1 MWLLLALPGVLL
13 VVPGA
18 PALSLEASE
27 EAELEPCLAPSLEQ
41 QEQELTVALGQPVRL
56 CCGRAE
62 RGGHW
67 YKEGSRLAPAGR
79 VRGWRGRLE
88 IASFLPEDAGHYLC
102 LARGSMIVL
111 HNLTLVVDD
120 SLTSSNDNEDPK
132 TQNGHTYPQQAPYW
146 THPQRMEKKL
156 HAVPAGN
163 TVKFRCPAAGNP
175 SPTIRWLKDGQAF
188 HGENRIGGIRV
199 SLWVSGPSAPQRLAA
214 SLQLLPDER
223 SPHRPILQAG
233 LPANT
238 TAVAGSDVE
247 LLCKVYSDA
256 QPHIQWLKHVVING
270 SSLGAD
276 GFPYVQVL
284 KTADINSSEVE
295 VLYLR
300 NVSAEDAGEYTCL
313 AGNSIGLSYQSA
325 WLTVLPGTVPVPHPP
340 SPSLTPAGRFSLE
353 SGSSGK
359 SSSSLVR
366 GVRLSS
372 SGPPLLASL
381 VSLDLPLDPLWEFP
395 RDRLVLGKP
404 LGEGCF
410 GQVVR
415 AEAFGMDPAR
425 PDQAS
430 TVAVKMLKDNASD
443 KDLADLVSEMEVMKL
458 IGRHKNIINLLGV
471 CTQEGPLYVIVECAA
486 KGNLREFL
494 RARRPPGPDL
504 SPDGPRS
511 SEGPLSF
518 PALVSC
524 AYQVARGMQY
534 LESRKC
540 IHRDLA
546 ARNVLVT
553 EDSVMKIADFGLA
566 RGVHHIDYYKKTSN
580 GRLPVKWMAPE
591 ALFDRVYT
599 HQSDVW
605 SFGILLWEI
614 FTLGGSPYPGIPVEE
629 LFSLLREG
637 HRMDR
642 PPHCPPE
649 LYGLMREC
657 WHAAPS
663 QRPTFKQLVEALDK
677 VLLAVSEEYLDFR
690 LTFGPCSPSGGD
702 ASSTCSS
709 SDSVFSHD
717 PLPLGPSPFPFPG
730 AQT

>member
-1 MWLLLALPGVLL
+1 MWLLLALLSIFQGT
-13 VVPGA
+13 
-18 PALSLEASE
+18 PAFSLEASE
-27 EAELEPCLAPSLEQ
+27 EMEQEPCPAPIPEQ
-41 QEQELTVALGQPVRL
+41 QEQVLTVALGQPVRL
-56 CCGRAE
+56 CCGRTE
-62 RGGHW
+62 RGRHW
-67 YKEGSRLAPAGR
+67 YKEGSRLASAGR

-88 IASFLPEDAGHYLC
+88 IASFLPEDAGRYLC
-102 LARGSMIVL
+102 LARGSMTVI
-111 HNLTLVVDD
+111 HNLTLIMDD
-120 SLTSSNDNEDPK
+120 SLPSINNEDPK
-132 TQNGHTYPQQAPYW
+132 TLSSSSSGHSYLQQAPYW

-175 SPTIRWLKDGQAF
+175 MPTIHWLKNGQAF
-188 HGENRIGGIRV
+188 HGENRIGGIRLRHQHW
-199 SLWVSGPSAPQRLAA
+199 SLVMESVVPSDRGTYTCLVEN
-214 SLQLLPDER
+214 SLGSIRYSYLLDVLER

-238 TAVAGSDVE
+238 TAVVGSNVE

-256 QPHIQWLKHVVING
+256 QPHIQWLKHIVING
-270 SSLGAD
+270 SSFGAD

-284 KTADINSSEVE
+284 KTTDINSSEVE

-325 WLTVLPGTVPVPHPP
+325 WLTVLPEAEEEDLTWTTATSEARYTDIILYVSGSLALVLLLLLAGVYHRQAIHGHHSRQPVTVQKLSRFP
-340 SPSLTPAGRFSLE
+340 LARQFSLE
-353 SGSSGK
+353 SRSSGK
-359 SSSSLVR
+359 SSLSLVR

-372 SGPPLLASL
+372 SGPPLLTGL

-415 AEAFGMDPAR
+415 AEALGMDSSR
-425 PDQAS
+425 PDQTS

-443 KDLADLVSEMEVMKL
+443 KDLADLISEMEMMKL

-471 CTQEGPLYVIVECAA
+471 CTQEGPLYVIVEYAA

-553 EDSVMKIADFGLA
+553 EDDVMKIADFGLA

-637 HRMDR
+637 HRMER
-642 PPHCPPE
+642 PPNCPSE
-649 LYGLMREC
+649 L
-657 WHAAPS
+657 
-663 QRPTFKQLVEALDK
+663 
-677 VLLAVSEEYLDFR
+677 
-690 LTFGPCSPSGGD
+690 
-702 ASSTCSS
+702 
-709 SDSVFSHD
+709 
-717 PLPLGPSPFPFPG
+717 
-730 AQT
+730 